1 MIMNRL
7 KELRHKRGVSQQVI
21 ADLLNVTKATYSRYE
36 SGQFEPTQ
44 ASLIRLAD
52 YFHVTIDYLLCRQ
65 LEKALPGSS
74 TKIPIFHKL
83 TSYIPLPAETD
94 IDGYEEIPADMTAGK
109 NYFALRVAGKSMEPE
124 IRDQDIVIVQQQE
137 TINSGDTAVVL
148 AGLGNAV
155 VRNIEKTENGI
166 MLIAYN
172 LSVCR
177 PRFYAEENLQGI
189 PIKIL
194 GRVVEIRRK
203 IR

>member
-1 MIMNRL
+1 MNRL
-7 KELRHKRGVSQQVI
+7 KELRHNRGVSQQVI

-52 YFHVTIDYLLCRQ
+52 YFHVTIDYLLHRQ

-74 TKIPIFHKL
+74 TRIPIFHIL
-83 TSYIPLPAETD
+83 TSYVPLQAKTD
-94 IDGYEEIPADMTAGK
+94 IDGYEEISTDTTAGE
-109 NYFALRVAGKSMEPE
+109 NYFALRVTGKSMEPD

-148 AGLGNAV
+148 DGRGEAV
-155 VRNIEKTENGI
+155 IRNIEKVDNGM

-177 PRFYAEENLQGI
+177 PRFYTEKDLQEI

-194 GRVVEIRRK
+194 GRVVEVRRK

>member
-1 MIMNRL
+1 MNRL
-7 KELRHKRGVSQQVI
+7 KELRHSRGVSQQVI

-52 YFHVTIDYLLCRQ
+52 YFHVTIDYLLHRQ
-65 LEKALPGSS
+65 TEEVLPGSS
-74 TKIPIFHKL
+74 TKIPIFHRL
-83 TSYIPLPAETD
+83 TSYVPLQAKTD
-94 IDGYEEIPADMTAGK
+94 IDGYEEIPADTTAGE

-124 IRDQDIVIVQQQE
+124 IQDQDIVIVQQQK

-148 AGLGNAV
+148 AGPGEAV
-155 VRNIEKTENGI
+155 VRNIEKTDNGI

-172 LSVCR
+172 LSVCL
-177 PRFYAEENLQGI
+177 PRFYTEKDLQKI

-194 GRVVEIRRK
+194 GRVVEVRRK